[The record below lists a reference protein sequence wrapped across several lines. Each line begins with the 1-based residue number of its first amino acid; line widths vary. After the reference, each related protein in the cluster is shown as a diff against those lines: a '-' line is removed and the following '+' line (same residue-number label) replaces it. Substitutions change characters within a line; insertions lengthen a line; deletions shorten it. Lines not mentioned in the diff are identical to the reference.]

1 MIPIILLMGK
11 EESWGGKTEP
21 AASLTG
27 WPRLS
32 VNKNSAKTLETPYQ
46 IAGLLFP
53 YPYTCHGL
61 GWKLDQMPLGS
72 SLPGGASRVMSIVD
86 EYGARA
92 MQVTGIKFILGMSN
106 YLPDPHLLQ

>member
-11 EESWGGKTEP
+11 EESWGGNTEP

-32 VNKNSAKTLETPYQ
+32 VNKNSAKTLEAPYQ

-53 YPYTCHGL
+53 YPYTCHLVL
-61 GWKLDQMPLGS
+61 GGSWTRCPL
-72 SLPGGASRVMSIVD
+72 V
-86 EYGARA
+86 
-92 MQVTGIKFILGMSN
+92 
-106 YLPDPHLLQ
+106 PHCLEEHQG